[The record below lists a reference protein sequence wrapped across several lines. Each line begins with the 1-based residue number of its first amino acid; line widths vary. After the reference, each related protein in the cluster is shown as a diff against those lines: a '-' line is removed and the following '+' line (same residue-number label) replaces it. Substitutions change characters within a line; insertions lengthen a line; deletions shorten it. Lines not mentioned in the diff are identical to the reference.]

1 MSIKSRFILKLR
13 KNDEINNTPSNNN
26 IFGRF
31 LKDGANILAIS
42 ITQVHNLSIKQ
53 PSHFPT
59 SCKVAF
65 KKVSKTDP
73 KTFRPIFHLH
83 IISRILKKIIH
94 DQTMENS
101 WWYVKNTPEIQMADF
116 SKNILT
122 LINIFTSLQLSFH
135 CF

>member
-73 KTFRPIFHLH
+73 KNF
-83 IISRILKKIIH
+83 S
-94 DQTMENS
+94 
-101 WWYVKNTPEIQMADF
+101 ADF
-116 SKNILT
+116 PFTHNFKNFKENYTRSNYGKL
-122 LINIFTSLQLSFH
+122 LMVHQKHARNSNGRF
-135 CF
+135 

>member
-13 KNDEINNTPSNNN
+13 KNDEINNAPSNNN

-73 KTFRPIFHLH
+73 KNFWPIFLLH
-83 IISRILKKIIH
+83 IFSKILKKIIH

-101 WWYVKNTPEIQMADF
+101 
-116 SKNILT
+116 
-122 LINIFTSLQLSFH
+122 
-135 CF
+135 